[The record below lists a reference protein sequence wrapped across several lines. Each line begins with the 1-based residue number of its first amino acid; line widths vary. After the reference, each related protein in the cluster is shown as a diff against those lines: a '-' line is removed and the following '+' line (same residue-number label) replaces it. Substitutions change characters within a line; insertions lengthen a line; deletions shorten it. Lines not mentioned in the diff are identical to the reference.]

1 MTNGGVSLTSPL
13 GKPIVTVISSWKMPR
28 VYITSHNKLQQ
39 IGRRDCALSEKES
52 VWPLRNLLETRGNE
66 DKKWACLPGFYREV
80 DLKKIMGATFLH
92 KLETVLACLNQIPN
106 L

>member
-1 MTNGGVSLTSPL
+1 MKSKVLAETVAMVAAAKNFIVKVKLKIIYKLMTPFPY
-13 GKPIVTVISSWKMPR
+13 KK
-28 VYITSHNKLQQ
+28 
-39 IGRRDCALSEKES
+39 
-52 VWPLRNLLETRGNE
+52 